1 MSKIFPSGSGVY
13 FETVRFRDLEAG
25 SGDGEESFFVR
36 ECPAE
41 VKAIEQEAPNTE
53 PAAPPSAQEPAVDVE
68 AIKAEAYGRGREEGY
83 AQGKKDGCS
92 EVEKELHTATQAL
105 ADGLEQISRLR
116 ESLLNRSKED
126 MIRLVMAVSRQVIQA
141 EIEEKSDF
149 VVKTVS
155 RAIEAAVESDEY
167 YIKVHPSD
175 LEQVKANAPLFLAS
189 MKGLENIHFIA
200 DESISQGGCRAESRA
215 GDVDATIESQM
226 KKIEEH
232 LRAEIVG

>member
-13 FETVRFRDLEAG
+13 FETVRFKDLEAG
-25 SGDGEESFFVR
+25 SGSGDKGFFGR
-36 ECPAE
+36 KCPAE
-41 VKAIEQEAPNTE
+41 LKALEEEAPGE
-53 PAAPPSAQEPAVDVE
+53 QSESPADEAPAVDVE
-68 AIKAEAYGRGREEGY
+68 AIKEEAHGRGREEGY
-83 AQGKKDGCS
+83 AQGRKDGRS

-167 YIKVHPSD
+167 YIKVNPAD
-175 LEQVKANAPLFLAS
+175 LEQVRANEPLFLAS

-200 DESISQGGCRAESRA
+200 DESISRGGCRAESRE

-226 KKIEEH
+226 EKIEEH
-232 LRAEIVG
+232 LRAEI